1 MGSNN
6 YKFLLNSSTFIVKKA
21 TFLSRMIFT
30 AIEIKLEKSI
40 TIDENRYK
48 LINIDEN

>member
-1 MGSNN
+1 
-6 YKFLLNSSTFIVKKA
+6 
-21 TFLSRMIFT
+21 MIFT